1 MLFRSSQIEELL
13 DIQKELVENNNTN
26 QEEID
31 NLNNENNSKNQI
43 LEKVQKVQ
51 TNIDEYAQKIKDLYA
66 EIADKDR
73 VIEKIKVEYEQLNQE
88 LIAFPH
94 NKKTPTKEGYEKKKE
109 LKVNLEKEK
118 EKNKGLTTTLTELN
132 GITETL
138 IESKEKM
145 KKLYESEIENLKQE
159 YEKKKN
165 ELSSTK
171 DINID
176 EEFKKI
182 MDDNQDRKSVV

>member
-1 MLFRSSQIEELL
+1 MHDIIFCDECHNIPEIVQLQYAPAIYIQDFNKLRSIYYKTTNSQLDLFNDLDKEHAKKDSQIEELL

-43 LEKVQKVQ
+43 LEKVQKIQ

-94 NKKTPTKEGYEKKKE
+94 KKKTPTKEVDEKKKE

-118 EKNKGLTTTLTELN
+118 EKNKKT
-132 GITETL
+132 
-138 IESKEKM
+138 
-145 KKLYESEIENLKQE
+145 
-159 YEKKKN
+159 KKK
-165 ELSSTK
+165 
-171 DINID
+171 
-176 EEFKKI
+176 KKH
-182 MDDNQDRKSVV
+182 